1 MTSNKDILET
11 AKSYLGKL
19 QYVFGGNN
27 IPGGKGDCSD
37 FTEHVF
43 AVHGFDIGADTSAQY
58 RQGIPVG
65 RDNIKAGD
73 LVFFKNTYNSGKIDG
88 VSHVGIATSNDTFIH
103 LSNSG
108 CIRSSLN
115 ENYWKEHYLD
125 ARRISGISYEDISD
139 DMTDTVTSTESA
151 TETGESSLVWWGDI
165 VRAVVVIIILAGG
178 VILLTV
184 GIDKNMLKGGLTN
197 E

>member
-11 AKSYLGKL
+11 AKSFLGKL
-19 QYVFGGNN
+19 KYVFGGNN
-27 IPGGKGDCSD
+27 IPGGEGDCSD
-37 FTEHVF
+37 YTEYVF

-58 RQGIPVG
+58 RQGIPVS

-73 LVFFKNTYNSGKIDG
+73 LVFFKNTYNSGKVDG

-115 ENYWKEHYLD
+115 ESYWKEHYLD
-125 ARRISGISYEDISD
+125 ARRINGIKYEDVS
-139 DMTDTVTSTESA
+139 DTVTDNETSTETESE
-151 TETGESSLVWWGDI
+151 TETNPLVWWGDI
-165 VRAVVVIIILAGG
+165 VRAVVIIIIIASG
-178 VILLTV
+178 VILLGV
-184 GIDKNMLKGGLTN
+184 GVGKNIVKGGLSN